1 MVCEMTVSSKGRLT
15 GYKFYEAVMSFYARL
30 IYIKVWYILQGD
42 QDLREQYVSLVK
54 YFEELYNFY
63 KVLDKV
69 REERGGILF
78 ESEEAKFIF
87 NVERRIERIE
97 QIQRNDAYK
106 LIEECM
112 ILANI
117 SAARFV
123 EKAKESVLFRIY
135 DKSSIEAIIFFRL
148 VLAEL
153 GLELSGGNKSESR
166 DYAELL
172 ESVVDRFDVEML

>member
-1 MVCEMTVSSKGRLT
+1 
-15 GYKFYEAVMSFYARL
+15 
-30 IYIKVWYILQGD
+30 
-42 QDLREQYVSLVK
+42 
-54 YFEELYNFY
+54 
-63 KVLDKV
+63 
-69 REERGGILF
+69 
-78 ESEEAKFIF
+78 
-87 NVERRIERIE
+87 
-97 QIQRNDAYK
+97 
-106 LIEECM
+106 M